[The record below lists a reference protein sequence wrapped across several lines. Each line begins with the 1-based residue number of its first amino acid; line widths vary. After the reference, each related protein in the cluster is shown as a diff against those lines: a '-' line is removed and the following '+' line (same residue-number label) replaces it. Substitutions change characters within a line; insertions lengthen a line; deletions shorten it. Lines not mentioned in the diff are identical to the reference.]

1 MVKGFGIRPHE
12 IVMNYVSGTKS
23 YWVDDQD
30 LAPESYA
37 EQFIDPDPTKAL
49 PVSELLRRA
58 RMIIATELGKDPLL
72 RQVVRQKFK
81 AFARVSVLPTER
93 GLNKID
99 EHHPYFVRLYFSMW
113 HSYLC
118 HDRRLNTFL
127 TNQWKISAQPTS
139 F

>member
-1 MVKGFGIRPHE
+1 
-12 IVMNYVSGTKS
+12 MNFVSGTKS

-30 LAPESYA
+30 LTPESYA
-37 EQFIDPDPTKAL
+37 EQFVDPDPAKAL
-49 PVSELLRRA
+49 PASELLRRA

-81 AFARVSVLPTER
+81 TSARVSVQPTER

-99 EHHPYFVRLYFSMW
+99 EHHPYFVRLYCSIY
-113 HSYLC
+113 HRYLY
-118 HDRRLNTFL
+118 HNRRSNTFS
-127 TNQWKISAQPTS
+127 TNQWKIFAQPTS

>member
-12 IVMNYVSGTKS
+12 IVMNFVSGTKS

-37 EQFIDPDPTKAL
+37 EQFVDPDPTKAL
-49 PVSELLRRA
+49 PASDLLRRA

-81 AFARVSVLPTER
+81 TFARVSVQPTER

-99 EHHPYFVRLYFSMW
+99 EHHPYFVRPYFSTCFR
-113 HSYLC
+113 SLC
-118 HDRRLNTFL
+118 QNRRSNTFL
-127 TNQWKISAQPTS
+127 TNQWKISALLTN

>member
-1 MVKGFGIRPHE
+1 
-12 IVMNYVSGTKS
+12 MNYVSGTKS

-37 EQFIDPDPTKAL
+37 EQFVDPDPVKAL
-49 PVSELLRRA
+49 PASELLRRA

-81 AFARVSVLPTER
+81 SFARVSVQPTER
-93 GLNKID
+93 GSNKID
-99 EHHPYFVRLYFSMW
+99 EHHPYFVRLYLSICHRF
-113 HSYLC
+113 LC
-118 HDRRLNTFL
+118 HDRRSNTFL
-127 TNQWKISAQPTS
+127 TNQWKISARRIS

>member
-12 IVMNYVSGTKS
+12 IVMNFVSGTKS

-37 EQFIDPDPTKAL
+37 EQFVDPDPTKAL
-49 PVSELLRRA
+49 PASELLRRA

-81 AFARVSVLPTER
+81 TFARVSVQPTER

-99 EHHPYFVRLYFSMW
+99 EHHPYFVRLFFSMS
-113 HSYLC
+113 HRFLS
-118 HDRRLNTFL
+118 HNRRSNTFL
-127 TNQWKISAQPTS
+127 TNQWKISAQRIS